1 MKEQG
6 SEVISLPGMSSKV
19 LLSLCQ
25 LPSCLLYKARL
36 IIETRF
42 ENSSVRR
49 SKLGVRLI
57 LEVLGIAM

>member
-1 MKEQG
+1 MRSDDFSNFG
-6 SEVISLPGMSSKV
+6 AILTYRFVSN
-19 LLSLCQ
+19 
-25 LPSCLLYKARL
+25 

-57 LEVLGIAM
+57 LEVFGDRNVKFEA